1 MKVTR
6 IFNPENTLSL
16 NKLVNIP
23 LEKEIEN
30 YIQSLYNYEK
40 VNKTT
45 SSNLLKEGDV
55 A

>member
-6 IFNPENTLSL
+6 IFSTENTLSL
-16 NKLVNIP
+16 NELVNIT

-30 YIQSLYNYEK
+30 YVQSLYTYEQ

-45 SSNLLKEGDV
+45 SSNLSKEGDV